1 MVVLLLASR
10 WSWVVI
16 QHLHPSTPNH
26 PTRFLAYLVVYHCLD
41 IERAQTL
48 VKMNAED
55 NHALLSSVD
64 LHKCRRWG
72 TSMLTVPSLLQ
83 DSLHGLPTA
92 WHGADELQNHR
103 KERSL
108 RIIKSS
114 HQILIAEAFFHDGH
128 LAHLSFPKKLP
139 CCLSTTLP
147 APMGAWDG
155 TAGTDSKH
163 RPESSSSLAN

>member
-1 MVVLLLASR
+1 
-10 WSWVVI
+10 
-16 QHLHPSTPNH
+16 
-26 PTRFLAYLVVYHCLD
+26 
-41 IERAQTL
+41 
-48 VKMNAED
+48 
-55 NHALLSSVD
+55 
-64 LHKCRRWG
+64 
-72 TSMLTVPSLLQ
+72 MLTVPSLLQ

-92 WHGADELQNHR
+92 WQGADELQNHR

-128 LAHLSFPKKLP
+128 LAHLSFPKELP

-163 RPESSSSLAN
+163 RPEGSSSLANYTSHGDVSTPGGSHWRSPCHERAQAGGSPTLSESPWWMGPTEVPRWDPRVIKRVIPLGVPV